1 MGDGLDANANYSGRL
16 DIRNNVV
23 YNWGNR
29 TTDGGVHEVNFV
41 NNYYKH
47 GAASQHF
54 YAFTLQHEGT
64 GNGTQRAYVD
74 GNVMPGRFD
83 ENNQEDGR
91 RDTWA
96 AGETVHYETFVPE
109 PFFESHVN
117 TQTALHAY
125 KLVLSDVGANQP
137 VFDDHDVRMI

>member
-1 MGDGLDANANYSGRL
+1 
-16 DIRNNVV
+16 
-23 YNWGNR
+23 
-29 TTDGGVHEVNFV
+29 
-41 NNYYKH
+41 
-47 GAASQHF
+47 
-54 YAFTLQHEGT
+54 
-64 GNGTQRAYVD
+64 
-74 GNVMPGRFD
+74 RFD

-137 VFDDHDVRMI
+137 VFDDHDVRMISETINGTFSARGSVTNKPGLPDHQDDVGGYENYPEVHRTSDWDTDQDGLPDWWENI